1 MTAGCSIQEPTVNRR
16 VAGPPLRCQAR
27 LVEAVVQ
34 QQRLVA
40 ALNASYGIEVVS
52 IDRID
57 AGTAT
62 DNYVAS
68 GPEVR
73 RWFVKV
79 YRDAHTL
86 PAERDAIELATFARA
101 GGVPVPAVH
110 RTLDG
115 ELATTL
121 STGSAVSL
129 WDYVD
134 DAVTAEGGLRGV
146 RWTAVGTVLGR
157 LHRCLAEHPAATPSK
172 RPATRLRD
180 LDQAGSNFDWLIAQY
195 RARGELN
202 EFEVW
207 ALQALQHRRALLPA
221 IADMLEALPDLTTQ
235 IVHGD
240 LASPNLLLRGDRVA
254 AIIDFQPPR
263 PRFVSWE
270 IARIACDPRT
280 VMSSDEWKVR
290 LPDLLAS
297 YQAANPSVALDDLA
311 STVAVGCAY
320 TVSSSYPLAEPIHHP
335 AKVTPTLQVYARARH
350 DAALRML
357 SELDI
362 TPPLRRRL
370 Q

>member
-1 MTAGCSIQEPTVNRR
+1 M
-16 VAGPPLRCQAR
+16 
-27 LVEAVVQ
+27 Q

-52 IDRID
+52 LGRIE

-68 GPEVR
+68 GRTGR

-79 YRDAHTL
+79 YRDPRTL
-86 PAERDAIELATFARA
+86 PSELKAIELAMYARA
-101 GGVPVPAVH
+101 GGVPVPAAH

-115 ELATTL
+115 ELVAAVTND
-121 STGSAVSL
+121 SAVSL

-134 DAVTAEGGLRGV
+134 DAVTAEGELRGA

-157 LHRCLAEHPAATPSK
+157 LHRCLAEHPAAAPTK
-172 RPATRLRD
+172 QPATRLRD
-180 LDQAGSNFDWLIAQY
+180 LEQTRTHFDWLIVQY
-195 RARGELN
+195 QARGDLT
-202 EFEVW
+202 EFEAW

-221 IADMLEALPDLTTQ
+221 IAGVLEALPELTTQ

-240 LASPNLLLRGDRVA
+240 LASPNLLLRGDQVA

-280 VMSSDEWKVR
+280 VMLSDEWRAR

-297 YQAANPSVALDDLA
+297 YRAENPSITHDDLS
-311 STVAVGCAY
+311 STVAIGCAY
-320 TVSSSYPLAEPIHHP
+320 TVSSSYLLAEPIRKP
-335 AKVTPTLQVYARARH
+335 AGVDPTLQAYARARH

-357 SELDI
+357 AELDG
-362 TPPLRRRL
+362 TPQLRRRH

>member
-1 MTAGCSIQEPTVNRR
+1 MALIGVSGSAGE
-16 VAGPPLRCQAR
+16 GRCA
-27 LVEAVVQ
+27 A
-34 QQRLVA
+34 A
-40 ALNASYGIEVVS
+40 ATGGALNGLYGIEVVS
-52 IDRID
+52 LGRIG

-68 GPEVR
+68 GRAGR

-79 YRDAHTL
+79 CRDPRAL
-86 PAERDAIELATFARA
+86 PSEREAIDLATFAGA

-115 ELATTL
+115 ELVAAVT
-121 STGSAVSL
+121 SESAVSL

-134 DAVTAEGGLRGV
+134 DAVTAEGELRGA

-157 LHRCLAEHPAATPSK
+157 LHRCLAEHPAAAPTK
-172 RPATRLRD
+172 QPATRLRD
-180 LDQAGSNFDWLIAQY
+180 LKLARTHFDWLIAQY
-195 RARGELN
+195 QVRGELN
-202 EFEVW
+202 DFEAW
-207 ALQALQHRRALLPA
+207 ALQALQHRRTLLPA
-221 IADMLEALPDLTTQ
+221 IAGILEALPELTTQ

-240 LASPNLLLRGDRVA
+240 LASPNLLLRGDQVA

-280 VMSSDEWKVR
+280 VMLSDEWRIR

-297 YQAANPSVALDDLA
+297 YRAENPSIALDDLA
-311 STVAVGCAY
+311 STVAIGCAY
-320 TVSSSYPLAEPIHHP
+320 TVSSSYPLAEPTRNP
-335 AKVTPTLQVYARARH
+335 GDVQPTLEAYARARH

-357 SELDI
+357 AELDG
-362 TPPLRRRL
+362 TPQLRR
-370 Q
+370 QVQ